1 MRVQWFL
8 PLVAVTVLVGCQTN
22 RGVHEIPMSRDYHG
36 VEFFDIDEAEA
47 MVMKAHRVGAQHYSA
62 FKYNSAV
69 RYLKMAKAS
78 KAENDKKGTW
88 DYAKLAHD
96 YAEQAIAGGSGIP
109 DRGPFTQYADKEACM
124 ADFTRV
130 KGKLMEL
137 DPEKAALVAPVLY
150 ADATYQ
156 LSRAEHELIEVR
168 HWPQAG
174 PRIPKAEADIDTIWI
189 QDVDGDGIVDM
200 KDGAPWAPEDKDG
213 FEDGDGVPD
222 PDNDQDKVLDAD
234 DLKINDPE
242 THNNWHDYD
251 GVPDEPAKLDTIYYA
266 SGSAAISS
274 ETKGYLRGL
283 VHIVQEWPKITLH
296 VKGHTDSVAGEPA
309 NKDLSQRRAETV
321 QAYLVSRGAP
331 ADRVKVSFYGESMPV
346 NENKTAA
353 EKAKNRRVEL
363 VLE

>member
-1 MRVQWFL
+1 MKLKWVM
-8 PLVAVTVLVGCQTN
+8 PVCAVAILAGCQTN
-22 RGVHEIPMSRDYHG
+22 RGVHDIPMSRDYHE
-36 VEFFDIDEAEA
+36 VEFFDIDEADA
-47 MVMKAHRVGAQHYSA
+47 MVEKAHRVGAQHHASYE
-62 FKYNSAV
+62 FQSAV

-78 KAENDKKGTW
+78 KAENDKKGKW
-88 DYAKLAHD
+88 DYSRLAHD
-96 YAEQAIAGGSGIP
+96 FAEKAIANGSGIA
-109 DRGPFTQYADKEACM
+109 DRGPFSQYADKAACM
-124 ADFTRV
+124 ADFERV
-130 KGKLMEL
+130 KGKLGEL
-137 DPEKAALVAPVLY
+137 DPAKAALVAPVLY
-150 ADATYQ
+150 ADANYQ

-174 PRIPKAEADIDTIWI
+174 PRIPAAEADIDTIWS

-213 FEDGDGVPD
+213 FEDMDGVPD
-222 PDNDQDKVLDAD
+222 PDNDQDKVLDLD

-251 GVPDEPAKLDTIYYA
+251 GVPDSPAVLDTIYFA
-266 SGSAAISS
+266 SGSAVISS

-283 VHIVQEWPKITLH
+283 VHLLDEWGAIKLH

-321 QAYLVSRGAP
+321 QAYLLSRGAP
-331 ADRVKVSFYGESMPV
+331 ADRTMVSFYGESMPV

>member
-1 MRVQWFL
+1 MKLQWCI
-8 PLVAVTVLVGCQTN
+8 PLGVAVAMVGCQTN
-22 RGVHEIPMSRDYHG
+22 RGVHEIPMSRDYHE
-36 VEFFDIDEAEA
+36 VKYFDVDEAEA
-47 MVMKAHRVGAQHYSA
+47 MVKKAHRVGAQHHAA
-62 FKYNSAV
+62 FKYQAAA

-78 KAENDKKGTW
+78 KSENDKKGAW
-88 DYAKLAHD
+88 DYARLAHS
-96 YAEQAIAGGSGIP
+96 YAEQAIAEGSGIP
-109 DRGPFTQYADKEACM
+109 DPGPFAQYADKEACM
-124 ADFTRV
+124 ADFNRV
-130 KGKLMEL
+130 KGKLLEL
-137 DPEKAALVAPVLY
+137 DPEKAAMVAPVLY

-156 LSRAEHELIEVR
+156 MSRAEHELIEVR

-174 PRIPKAEADIDTIWI
+174 PRIPKAEADIDTIWS

-213 FEDGDGVPD
+213 FEDMDGVPD
-222 PDNDQDKVLDAD
+222 PDNDQDKVLDLD

-251 GVPDEPAKLDTIYYA
+251 GVPDKPATLDTIYYA

-283 VHIVQEWPKITLH
+283 VHILEEWPKLKLH

-309 NKDLSQRRAETV
+309 NKDLSQRRAEMV
-321 QAYLVSRGAP
+321 QAQLIKQGAP
-331 ADRVKVSFYGESMPV
+331 ADRVMVSFYGESMPV

>member
-1 MRVQWFL
+1 MKSQWLL
-8 PLVAVTVLVGCQTN
+8 PLCAAVVLVGCQTN
-22 RGVHEIPMSRDYHG
+22 RGVHELPMSRDYHE
-36 VEFFDIDEAEA
+36 VEYFDLDEAEA
-47 MVMKAHRVGAQHYSA
+47 MVMKAHRVGAQHHAAFEFQSA
-62 FKYNSAV
+62 I

-78 KAENDKKGTW
+78 KAENDKKGQW

-96 YAEQAIAGGSGIP
+96 FAEKAVANGSGIA
-109 DRGPFTQYADKEACM
+109 DRGPFSQYADKEACV
-124 ADFTRV
+124 ADFNRV
-130 KGKLMEL
+130 KARHAEL
-137 DPEKAALVAPVLY
+137 DPAKAALVAPVLY

-174 PRIPKAEADIDTIWI
+174 PRIPSAEADIDTIWS

-213 FEDGDGVPD
+213 FEDMDGIPD
-222 PDNDQDKVLDAD
+222 PDNDQDGILDD
-234 DLKINDPE
+234 DDVKINDPE

-251 GVPDEPAKLDTIYYA
+251 GDPDSPAVLDTIYFA
-266 SGSAAISS
+266 SGSAAFSS

-283 VHIVQEWPKITLH
+283 VHILEEWPALKLH

-309 NKDLSQRRAETV
+309 NQDLSKRRAEV
-321 QAYLVSRGAP
+321 IQSYLIQRGAP
-331 ADRVKVSFYGESMPV
+331 ADRVMVSFYGESMPV
-346 NENKTAA
+346 NDNKTAA
-353 EKAKNRRVEL
+353 DKAKNRRVEL